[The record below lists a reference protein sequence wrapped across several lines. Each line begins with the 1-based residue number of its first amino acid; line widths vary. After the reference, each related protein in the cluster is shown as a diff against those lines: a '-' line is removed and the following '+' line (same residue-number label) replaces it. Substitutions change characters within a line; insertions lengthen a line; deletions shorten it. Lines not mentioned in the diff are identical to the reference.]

1 MLKESHEAQPEQQD
15 SSKFGSMDSRGL
27 IDLEIQESPL
37 LYNDLRQSPDPM
49 MIMSDHDSKQAVE
62 YLSQLRS
69 SLHKQ
74 QINNEHDLS
83 ASAEISLRVQE
94 KND

>member
-1 MLKESHEAQPEQQD
+1 
-15 SSKFGSMDSRGL
+15 MDSRGL
-27 IDLEIQESPL
+27 IDLEIQASPL
-37 LYNDLRQSPDPM
+37 LPNELRQSPAAM

-69 SLHKQ
+69 SMQ
-74 QINNEHDLS
+74 MQANDHDTP
-83 ASAEISLRVQE
+83 ASAEISLRVEE

>member
-1 MLKESHEAQPEQQD
+1 
-15 SSKFGSMDSRGL
+15 
-27 IDLEIQESPL
+27 
-37 LYNDLRQSPDPM
+37 M

-69 SLHKQ
+69 SMQ
-74 QINNEHDLS
+74 MQANDHDTP
-83 ASAEISLRVQE
+83 ASAEISLRVEE